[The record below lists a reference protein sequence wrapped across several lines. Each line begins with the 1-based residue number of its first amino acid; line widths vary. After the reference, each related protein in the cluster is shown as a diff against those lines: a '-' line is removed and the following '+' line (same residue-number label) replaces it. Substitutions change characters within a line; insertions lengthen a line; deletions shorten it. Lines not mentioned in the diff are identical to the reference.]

1 MKNTKSIALEQGVL
15 SRIRIRATL
24 IALVGG
30 VATPFLAHMLPAYNG
45 TPVGAILLAMFYAP
59 LVAVL
64 VSRFHVGL
72 IVAALA
78 PLLNVL
84 ITGHPDWSIA
94 PVLTIELILFVS
106 FVYFLSRQK
115 AIGWLSAP
123 VAYIAAKTVST
134 AAIAVFPAILNVNPA
149 DFWLNSI
156 VNGSAGLAVL
166 TAINIAALK
175 LRS

>member
-1 MKNTKSIALEQGVL
+1 MKNNKTIVLDQDVL
-15 SRIRIRATL
+15 SRLRIRATL

-30 VATPFLAHMLPAYNG
+30 IATPFLAHMLPAYHG

-84 ITGHPDWSIA
+84 ITGHPDWVIV
-94 PVLTIELILFVS
+94 PILTIELTLFVT
-106 FVYFLSRQK
+106 FVYLLSRQGK
-115 AIGWLSAP
+115 ISWLSAP
-123 VAYIAAKTVST
+123 IAYIATKTVSS
-134 AAIAVFPAILNVNPA
+134 AAIAIFPVLLSVNPV
-149 DFWLNSI
+149 DFWMNSI
-156 VNGSAGLAVL
+156 VNGSVGLAVL
-166 TAINIAALK
+166 TAINLAVLK
-175 LRS
+175 LKS